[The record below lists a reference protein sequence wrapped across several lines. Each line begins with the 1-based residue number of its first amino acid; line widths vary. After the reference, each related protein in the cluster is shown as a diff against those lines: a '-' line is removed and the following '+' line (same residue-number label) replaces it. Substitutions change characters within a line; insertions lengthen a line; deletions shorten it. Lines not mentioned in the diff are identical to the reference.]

1 MTVSGAFSAFLE
13 RINSAPAIAGE
24 EPAGDTL
31 RALHALYEWH
41 STITEKAQRLDPGAA
56 EFDIVQSANDYVS
69 GFARAGRLDEAVAV
83 AESALAR
90 TTEAGLRE
98 SLMIQLADILTT
110 RGVLKGNASPS
121 RWAEACDDLR
131 RALALRPGALRTT
144 LNLATALQG
153 LAHEHIEDGRLDA
166 AIDAL
171 NEARA
176 TLLRESRH
184 GPEQAELASKLREI
198 EAELDA
204 VGRWESFTEDIDLL
218 MPEHARRALGVLLRR
233 RKAGGDE
240 AKGVIRRFP
249 RSEPQG

>member
-1 MTVSGAFSAFLE
+1 VTASGAFSAFLE
-13 RINSAPAIAGE
+13 RMNSAPETAEGE
-24 EPAGDTL
+24 PGDDTFSAL
-31 RALHALYEWH
+31 RALYEWH
-41 STITEKAQRLDPGAA
+41 ATITEKAYGVDPGVV

-69 GFARAGRLDEAVAV
+69 GFVRAGRLDEAVAV
-83 AESALAR
+83 AESALTR
-90 TTEAGLRE
+90 TTEPRLRE
-98 SLMIQLADILTT
+98 SLVIQLADILTT

-131 RALALRPGALRTT
+131 RALALSPGGLRTIV
-144 LNLATALQG
+144 NLATAIQG

-184 GPEQAELASKLREI
+184 GSEEPALASKLREI

-233 RKAGGDE
+233 RKAGDDE
-240 AKGVIRRFP
+240 VKGVIHRFP